1 MIVAASALVLL
12 LAPDAAAPMV
22 AWRAGVGVALPTLVS
37 DAGQVA
43 QSDQS
48 LQAFVISI
56 GGSAS
61 TRVVAACLVSRGA
74 DAEVV
79 SLEGALPQ
87 RREFEAT
94 GLSCQIKKLSGGG
107 ALAVEISK
115 NGRVVS
121 RQVSSGSTAV
131 LSISVQ

>member
-12 LAPDAAAPMV
+12 LAPDATAPMV

-43 QSDQS
+43 QSDQP

-56 GGSAS
+56 DGSAS

-94 GLSCQIKKLSGGG
+94 GLSCQIKKLSRSG

-121 RQVSSGSTAV
+121 RQVSSGSPAV